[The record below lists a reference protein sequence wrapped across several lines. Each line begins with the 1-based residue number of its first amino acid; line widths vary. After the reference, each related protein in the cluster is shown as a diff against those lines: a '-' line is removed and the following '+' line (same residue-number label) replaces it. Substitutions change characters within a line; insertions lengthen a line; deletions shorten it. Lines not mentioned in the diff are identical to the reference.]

1 MKNAF
6 KKSDTLRLKRPH
18 HQYNLIVLRT
28 NYYEFSTTILTSIG
42 PKIWNSFPVN
52 IKFAETFVVFKKL
65 IKTRDGEMYKCCM
78 CTCNKNH

>member
-18 HQYNLIVLRT
+18 HQYNLIVPRT

-52 IKFAETFVVFKKL
+52 IKFAETFEVFKKL
-65 IKTRDGEMYKCCM
+65 IKT
-78 CTCNKNH
+78 